1 MLVIITCIIIAF
13 NINKAQ
19 CELLWV
25 APSNFIPFLDNL
37 HFILARRFYL
47 ICVKFIKNEN
57 ILYIFS
63 AIISHFLSFSI
74 IGILFYTVLGLGIE
88 LIVKK
93 LDRWQLLTGEFKELC
108 KKDNKWNLYFYF
120 ARNVK
125 IMFIL
130 IIILVIFNA
139 WLINVAYE
147 WSLINICNVYKIAKT
162 QNEKLPEKKNYR
174 NLWFDINLINGFFPK
189 KTDTYRKKILLQ
201 NNIRNQQS
209 TPLE

>member
-1 MLVIITCIIIAF
+1 
-13 NINKAQ
+13 
-19 CELLWV
+19 LL
-25 APSNFIPFLDNL
+25 A
-37 HFILARRFYL
+37 
-47 ICVKFIKNEN
+47 
-57 ILYIFS
+57 
-63 AIISHFLSFSI
+63 FSI

-88 LIVKK
+88 FIVKK
-93 LDRWQLLTGEFKELC
+93 LDKWQLLTGEFKELC
-108 KKDNKWNLYFYF
+108 KKDNKGNLYFYF

-174 NLWFDINLINGFFPK
+174 NLWFDINLINGFFK
-189 KTDTYRKKILLQ
+189 KEQTHIEKKFYYKTI
-201 NNIRNQQS
+201 
-209 TPLE
+209 